1 MARNETAPG
10 TAGTPP
16 RPTPE
21 TIVPV
26 SNEAEAPRPATS
38 EADAA
43 PRATGKAAAGRP
55 ATRFASNRK
64 RLALSVLGAVVGGF
78 VIWKVGHHVVEGRYW
93 VSTDD
98 AYVKA
103 ETVTIAPRI
112 AGNVVRVAVTDLQK
126 VAAGDLLAEIDP
138 GDGRLAVKAAEA
150 KLATQDATLGRLDAQ
165 IVAARAAI
173 DQAEANLAAV
183 RADVDRTRADFD
195 RAVALARANAGTQ
208 QQLDLARSNRDRTQ
222 ANVAVAEAGLA
233 GAQASLAV
241 TEGQR
246 REAAAARDELAVALD
261 KAKRDLSFTE
271 VRAPFTGTV
280 GNKAVAPGMYVQ
292 PGTRLMALVP
302 LDEVYVEA
310 NFKET
315 QVASIRP
322 GARARISVD
331 GLGGRVV
338 EGRVVGLSPATGAQF
353 SLLPPENATGNFT
366 KIVQRLPVRIAV
378 PAEVAREGVLRA
390 GLSVV
395 ADVDTRAE

>member
-16 RPTPE
+16 RPSHE
-21 TIVPV
+21 TIVP
-26 SNEAEAPRPATS
+26 PTG

-43 PRATGKAAAGRP
+43 PRAASATGKAGTAHP
-55 ATRFASNRK
+55 ATRFAANRK
-64 RLALSVLGAVVGGF
+64 RLLLAVLGVAIGGF
-78 VIWKVGHHVVEGRYW
+78 VIWKVGHHVIEGRHW

-103 ETVTIAPRI
+103 ETVTIAPRV
-112 AGNVVRVAVTDLQK
+112 AGHVVRVAVTDLQK

-138 GDGRLAVKAAEA
+138 GDGRLAVQAAEA

-183 RADVDRTRADFD
+183 RADVDRTRADYD
-195 RAVALARANAGTQ
+195 RAVALAKSNAGTQ

-233 GAQASLAV
+233 GAKAALAV

-246 REAAAARDELAVALD
+246 REAASARDELAVALD

-271 VRAPFTGTV
+271 VRAPFAGTV
-280 GNKAVAPGMYVQ
+280 GNKAVARGMYVQ

-315 QVASIRP
+315 QVAAIRP
-322 GARARISVD
+322 GARAKISVD

-395 ADVDTRAE
+395 ADIDTRAAE

>member
-16 RPTPE
+16 RPTHE
-21 TIVPV
+21 TIAPM
-26 SNEAEAPRPATS
+26 AEQ
-38 EADAA
+38 ADAA
-43 PRATGKAAAGRP
+43 PRAAGKAGAAPAHP
-55 ATRFASNRK
+55 ATRFAANRK
-64 RLALSVLGAVVGGF
+64 RLLLAVLGAAIGGF
-78 VIWKVGHHVVEGRYW
+78 VIWKVGHHVIEGRHW

-103 ETVTIAPRI
+103 ETVTIAPRV
-112 AGNVVRVAVTDLQK
+112 AGHVVRVAVTDLQK
-126 VAAGDLLAEIDP
+126 VADGELLAEIDP
-138 GDGRLAVKAAEA
+138 GDGRLAVQAAET

-165 IVAARAAI
+165 IVAARASI
-173 DQAEANLAAV
+173 DQAVANLDAV
-183 RADVDRTRADFD
+183 RSDVDRTRAEYD
-195 RAVALARANAGTQ
+195 RAVALAKSNAGTQ

-233 GAQASLAV
+233 GAKAALAV

-246 REAAAARDELAVALD
+246 REAASARDELAVALD

-271 VRAPFTGTV
+271 VRAPFAGTV

-315 QVASIRP
+315 QVAAIRP
-322 GARARISVD
+322 GARAKISVD

-395 ADVDTRAE
+395 ADVDTRAAE

>member
-64 RLALSVLGAVVGGF
+64 RLALSVLGAVIGGF

-271 VRAPFTGTV
+271 VRAPFAGTV